1 MGSTSNYSIGKQ
13 YKFAK
18 EFKTKQ
24 IFFFFFNVAVI
35 GLDDSNKC
43 MSCCPM
49 LLLFFFLQ
57 HMFLCDSSLAEVPL
71 TLLKGKMSPF
81 FFFFFLLNQ
90 RRETKVCLKVP
101 LESYKASRA
110 LQEVFFRGRGA
121 FPFDSIKCRYT
132 YMQWLELG
140 WEGEQS
146 RLHYLKSPK

>member
-1 MGSTSNYSIGKQ
+1 
-13 YKFAK
+13 
-18 EFKTKQ
+18 
-24 IFFFFFNVAVI
+24 
-35 GLDDSNKC
+35 
-43 MSCCPM
+43 M
-49 LLLFFFLQ
+49 LSDATAFLFLQ
-57 HMFLCDSSLAEVPL
+57 HMFLCDSGLAEVPL

-81 FFFFFLLNQ
+81 FFFFFLFLNQ

-121 FPFDSIKCRYT
+121 LPFDSIKCRYT